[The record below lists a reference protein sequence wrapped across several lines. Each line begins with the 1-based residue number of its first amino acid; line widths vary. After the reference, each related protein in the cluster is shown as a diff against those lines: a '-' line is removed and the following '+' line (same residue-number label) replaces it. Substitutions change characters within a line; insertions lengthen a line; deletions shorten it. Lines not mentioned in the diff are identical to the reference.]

1 MGLVFNKGG
10 DDSHLEKKVANH
22 ENHDKGHHV
31 GEPSYIMWLPYGILA
46 VLTVALGVIGPW
58 FSSFLEHTFG
68 SYFESTLHLTTE
80 HVAGGVSPIV
90 HDLLPFISVGMILLG
105 GYPAYQMY
113 IKKKLNPVKIV
124 SSYRGLR
131 VLYKFLWNRWYLDA
145 LYNKIFVD
153 GTLKMRSPTI
163 RYVENPMDRLLNEK
177 VPGFFYWLRGPT
189 VRYVED
195 PMDRLINQR
204 VPGLWV
210 VFSNIGRKFD
220 IIVIDGIANGIA
232 AAGQLMSRVS
242 RTIQRGVLGEYV
254 FAYLVGAILLILYLF
269 YITLLR

>member
-1 MGLVFNKGG
+1 
-10 DDSHLEKKVANH
+10 
-22 ENHDKGHHV
+22 
-31 GEPSYIMWLPYGILA
+31 
-46 VLTVALGVIGPW
+46 
-58 FSSFLEHTFG
+58 
-68 SYFESTLHLTTE
+68 
-80 HVAGGVSPIV
+80 
-90 HDLLPFISVGMILLG
+90 
-105 GYPAYQMY
+105 
-113 IKKKLNPVKIV
+113 
-124 SSYRGLR
+124 
-131 VLYKFLWNRWYLDA
+131 
-145 LYNKIFVD
+145 
-153 GTLKMRSPTI
+153 MRNPTI
-163 RYVENPMDRLLNEK
+163 RYVEDPMDRLLNEK

-195 PMDRLINQR
+195 PMDRFINQR